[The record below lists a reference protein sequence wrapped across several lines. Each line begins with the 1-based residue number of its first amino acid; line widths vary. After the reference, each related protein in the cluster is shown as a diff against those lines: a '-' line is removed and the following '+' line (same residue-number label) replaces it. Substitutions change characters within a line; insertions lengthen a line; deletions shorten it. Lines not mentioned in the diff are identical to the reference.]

1 MIEKGELLTLD
12 DNNEYAVTAVTIID
26 NVEYLFL
33 MDTNDYSNFMFC
45 SYQDDEVEE
54 VDDPE
59 LINVLAKEFDQQLN
73 SAK

>member
-33 MDTNDYSNFMFC
+33 MDTKDYSNFMFC
-45 SYQDDEVEE
+45 SYNNDEIEE
-54 VDDPE
+54 VDDE
-59 LINVLAKEFDQQLN
+59 DLINELAKEFDKQLN
-73 SAK
+73 AN